1 MSASFDASK
10 MYTYLKGYAMGLG
23 WNDTLAALSSARVAH
38 KDQRRKSGEPYII
51 HPLTVASHA
60 AALGVKED
68 AVIAAAILH
77 DVVEDCGIGIES
89 LPVSDST
96 KDAVRRLTHVKGESL
111 GPYYREIGESRVA
124 SIVKL
129 LDRCDNVSTM
139 AGVFSVEKTN
149 QYIEETK
156 EYVLPLLRRA
166 KDQWPSDSN
175 ALFVLKYHIV
185 SVIDGLEVCL
195 RIKDG
200 GDANA

>member
-1 MSASFDASK
+1 MA
-10 MYTYLKGYAMGLG
+10 
-23 WNDTLAALSSARVAH
+23 
-38 KDQRRKSGEPYII
+38 
-51 HPLTVASHA
+51 TVTGHFFKRLDNA
-60 AALGVKED
+60 AASAYNRLNSPVPAKGPTSPRQYPLIRLRPLGTRSR
-68 AVIAAAILH
+68 
-77 DVVEDCGIGIES
+77 DCGIGIES

-96 KDAVRRLTHVKGESL
+96 KDAVRRLTHVKGEPL
-111 GPYYREIGESRVA
+111 GPYYREVGESRVA

-139 AGVFSVEKTN
+139 AGVFSVEKIN
-149 QYIEETK
+149 QYIEETR

-195 RIKDG
+195 RIKGG

>member
-1 MSASFDASK
+1 M
-10 MYTYLKGYAMGLG
+10 
-23 WNDTLAALSSARVAH
+23 
-38 KDQRRKSGEPYII
+38 
-51 HPLTVASHA
+51 TVASHA

-77 DVVEDCGIGIES
+77 DIVEDCGIGIES

-96 KDAVRRLTHVKGESL
+96 KDAVRRLTHVKGEPL
-111 GPYYREIGESRVA
+111 GPYYREVGESRVA

-139 AGVFSVEKTN
+139 AGVFSVEKIN
-149 QYIEETK
+149 QYIEETR

-195 RIKDG
+195 RIKGG